1 MKRFINRLI
10 QMVITL
16 IGVSFLTFCL
26 TYLSPG
32 DPAAMVLEAS
42 DTIVSQEVLEQTRE
56 EMGLNKP
63 FLVQYGN
70 WVWGVLHCD
79 MGMSYSGKKPVVDK
93 LMEGFLDFNRER
105 VSKASDIIVFAVPEK
120 ITEEH
125 LQKVLDKEIADGRYA
140 KKDVIEG
147 LDAGRRH
154 FVGLHSHTVSDT
166 LAWETAQA
174 YIALGF
180 VLFAAAGM
188 GIDSTALE
196 GVDYDK
202 LDDILG
208 LRARGLRS
216 VVAVSLGYRA
226 ADDSNAAR
234 PKSRLSK
241 EDLFEEFR

>member
-1 MKRFINRLI
+1 MSENKMLQIAMNRY
-10 QMVITL
+10 T
-16 IGVSFLTFCL
+16 T
-26 TYLSPG
+26 
-32 DPAAMVLEAS
+32 
-42 DTIVSQEVLEQTRE
+42 
-56 EMGLNKP
+56 K
-63 FLVQYGN
+63 
-70 WVWGVLHCD
+70 H
-79 MGMSYSGKKPVVDK
+79 YSGKQIPREQLAELLEILRLSPSSVNAQAWKFIVASTQEAKDK

-208 LRARGLRS
+208 LRSRGLRS

-226 ADDSNAAR
+226 ADDSNVTR